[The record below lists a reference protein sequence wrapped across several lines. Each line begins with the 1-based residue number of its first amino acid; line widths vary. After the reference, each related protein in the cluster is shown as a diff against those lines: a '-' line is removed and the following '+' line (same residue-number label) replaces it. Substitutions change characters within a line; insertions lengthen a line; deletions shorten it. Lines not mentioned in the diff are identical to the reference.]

1 MYSRPTISERARDL
15 WQSARTLCRR
25 MSANVAR
32 MRRDGMTPREK
43 TQATA
48 LAIACVVAVVVCLLV
63 AVPIIQLV
71 RDPEN
76 FEAMLQKNYALALV
90 LYALVNTIHVFVAII
105 PGEPLELGAGYLFGT
120 TVGTIVVS
128 VGLAVGELL
137 VFLLVRK
144 FGTRFVHL
152 FVSQEKLDGLVLFKD
167 EKRRNVITFL
177 MMFIPG
183 TPKDIWS
190 YVVGLTPM
198 RLSTWMLISIVAR
211 VPSIW
216 ISVVVGDTAA
226 SGSLGLAVVLFAL
239 VLVLS
244 ACGIYYYVVI
254 SRQAK
259 QAAAIEKL
267 ARLEWERDGRRRNDA
282 LA

>member
-1 MYSRPTISERARDL
+1 MTERHKKALYAAAIAIFILFTLAVSWFVGRPLIRFVRQPEQFRAWVQGHGL
-15 WQSARTLCRR
+15 LGQLAFL
-25 MSANVAR
+25 
-32 MRRDGMTPREK
+32 GMT
-43 TQATA
+43 
-48 LAIACVVAVVVCLLV
+48 V
-63 AVPIIQLV
+63 
-71 RDPEN
+71 
-76 FEAMLQKNYALALV
+76 LQIV
-90 LYALVNTIHVFVAII
+90 IAII

>member
-1 MYSRPTISERARDL
+1 MYPRPTISERARDL

>member
-25 MSANVAR
+25 MSTNVAR

-48 LAIACVVAVVVCLLV
+48 LAIACVVAVIVCLLV
-63 AVPIIQLV
+63 AVPVIQLV

-120 TVGTIVVS
+120 TMGTIVVS
-128 VGLAVGELL
+128 VGLAVGELC

-244 ACGIYYYVVI
+244 ACGIYYYVII

-267 ARLEWERDGRRRNDA
+267 ARLEWERDGRRVNDA

>member
-120 TVGTIVVS
+120 TMGTIVVS
-128 VGLAVGELL
+128 VGLAVGELF

>member
-267 ARLEWERDGRRRNDA
+267 ARLEWERDGSRRNDA